1 MKKILACL
9 FSACCLLQA
18 LLELV
23 GLLGLLPPDFLS
35 FESFSVVQALLL
47 LLLSLL
53 LGFFLFWRMEN
64 QKLISC
70 TAFSLGGLRRLIR
83 SGLCHPVDPPTSV
96 GSGDTAVPVKSA
108 VSGSAAGDAT
118 AAAAGEDGKEGELQ
132 KTGDFD
138 FPGETD
144 EVCAAGEGNAVAAS
158 FRLALTSA
166 SLYLFF
172 FALRRGDPF
181 IQLGVFLLSL
191 VLLSLVLLSLS
202 RRVVS
207 SGIPAESGCEHA
219 THEDKEGKNVVRVKD
234 CAGTHPHVKDCGG
247 TRSHVKNDGG
257 TFTKRLTQLEPQ
269 RLFPLGLAL
278 TTAVHFFLLLLLPGG
293 AWRLEPEQVEAWGSF
308 LLVLLPAVLAG
319 GAVFLLA
326 ALNPEFK
333 TLDNSKQTR
342 SPGCLE
348 SGSGSIPD
356 QKSASEQYAVKA
368 ECISERSALRL
379 ALPVFPSRQ
388 NKSRQRF
395 GSWLFAASRVSSYWL
410 LLPLALLHIGVLSR
424 ILVLRVQNFNTPNFD
439 FGLFVQ
445 MFHYMDKTGL
455 PLTTLERNTL
465 LSHFQVHFSPIFY
478 LLLPFYKLWPRPETL
493 QILQILAAASAL
505 IPAFLIVRE
514 LRLPRGWQ
522 TTLCALLLL
531 HPGLSGSSLYDLHE
545 NCFLAPLILW
555 LLWAALRRKWGA
567 FSVFALLLLGVKED
581 AFIYLFSVGLW
592 LLCGGIQGRDVQ
604 VGGVQTVGTQIGGI
618 PGCEVQAVPD
628 PLKAGEAR
636 EKPVNEEVREKR
648 QSIKVSEK
656 KKWQSLSLNSVQ
668 VAGFFSMLAALVY
681 FAVVSAWLSRGSE
694 GVMFYRFENI
704 QALPDWGLLG
714 YVLTAIGLPGWILEQ
729 LFMPDKLLYLLKM
742 LLPFGLLP
750 LFSRRLRD
758 GFLLLPFVVINLLSN
773 WNYQYD
779 LNFQYHYGTTVLL
792 FFVSAVVLR
801 ECQTTRQTDLQAACG
816 GSEAHV
822 VLNQQGERV
831 GMSVGSADLA
841 NIRTSSRP
849 SGESGFPAQG
859 DTTEH
864 VSVCGLT
871 AKGSDLSADSI
882 RAGSRTDAFCCRSG
896 KALVAALLVFALF
909 SASAL
914 TLPEWSWRL
923 RSELAE
929 ASLDQ
934 FSPDVHEALAAIPEN
949 DCVYTSSFFAT
960 ALAARPFIFEVG
972 PGSSYPIDASD
983 PACQPDVIVLDER
996 YPEEIDAMSGQIA
1009 DWEADGFVTSYRKVG
1024 VLRILKK
1031 EKK

>member
-1 MKKILACL
+1 MMFLRLKKILACL

-18 LLELV
+18 LLELA

-35 FESFSVVQALLL
+35 FESFNAAQAMWLLFL
-47 LLLSLL
+47 TLL
-53 LGFFLFWRMEN
+53 LGLLLF
-64 QKLISC
+64 SC
-70 TAFSLGGLRRLIR
+70 LEKKTETVC
-83 SGLCHPVDPPTSV
+83 SGRHS
-96 GSGDTAVPVKSA
+96 
-108 VSGSAAGDAT
+108 
-118 AAAAGEDGKEGELQ
+118 
-132 KTGDFD
+132 
-138 FPGETD
+138 GETD
-144 EVCAAGEGNAVAAS
+144 EACNTGEGNAVAAS

-172 FALRRGDPF
+172 FALRRGDLF

-191 VLLSLVLLSLS
+191 VLLSLS

-207 SGIPAESGCEHA
+207 SDIPAESGCEHA

-257 TFTKRLTQLEPQ
+257 TFTKRLTRLELIQ
-269 RLFPLGLAL
+269 LFPLGLAL
-278 TTAVHFFLLLLLPGG
+278 TTAVHFFLLLLLPDG

-308 LLVLLPAVLAG
+308 LLVLLPALLAG

-326 ALNPEFK
+326 AMNTEFK

-342 SPGCLE
+342 SLGCLE

-379 ALPVFPSRQ
+379 ALPVFPNRQ

-395 GSWLFAASRVSSYWL
+395 GSWLFAASRISSSWL

-445 MFHYMDKTGL
+445 MFYYMDKTGL

-493 QILQILAAASAL
+493 QILQILVAASAL

-522 TTLCALLLL
+522 TSLCALLLL

-592 LLCGGIQGRDVQ
+592 LFCGGIQGRDVQ

-618 PGCEVQAVPD
+618 PGCEVQAVLD
-628 PLKAGEAR
+628 PLKAGEAG
-636 EKPVNEEVREKR
+636 EKPINEEVREKR
-648 QSIKVSEK
+648 QSMKASEK
-656 KKWQSLSLNSVQ
+656 KQWQPLSSNSIQ
-668 VAGFFSMLAALVY
+668 VAGLFSMLAALTF
-681 FAVVSAWLSRGSE
+681 FAAVSAWLSRGGE
-694 GVMFYRFENI
+694 GVMLYRFENI
-704 QALPDWGLLG
+704 QALPNWGLLG
-714 YVLTAIGLPGWILEQ
+714 YVLTAIGLPGRILEQ

-773 WNYQYD
+773 WIYQYD

-792 FFVSAVVLR
+792 FFVSALVLWENLSDCQQVLCARCRKPEARTRAAQGQEAGKTERSGASKETGAGNIVVQPVRLCNLR
-801 ECQTTRQTDLQAACG
+801 ENPTPQRNALRSCG
-816 GSEAHV
+816 CKRSIISRFTKGFDSPV
-822 VLNQQGERV
+822 WV
-831 GMSVGSADLA
+831 GGRANSVHRA
-841 NIRTSSRP
+841 TC
-849 SGESGFPAQG
+849 PALDG
-859 DTTEH
+859 
-864 VSVCGLT
+864 
-871 AKGSDLSADSI
+871 
-882 RAGSRTDAFCCRSG
+882 R
-896 KALVAALLVFALF
+896 LVAALLVFALF

-960 ALAARPFIFEVG
+960 SLAARPNIYEVG

-983 PACQPDVIVLDER
+983 PVCQPDVIVLDER
-996 YPEEIDAMSGQIA
+996 YPEEIDAMAGQIA
-1009 DWEADGFVTSYRKVG
+1009 DWEAEGFVTSYRKVG

-1031 EKK
+1031 GKK

>member
-18 LLELV
+18 LLELA

-35 FESFSVVQALLL
+35 FESLSAAQALWLL
-47 LLLSLL
+47 FLTLL
-53 LGFFLFWRMEN
+53 LGFLLF
-64 QKLISC
+64 SC
-70 TAFSLGGLRRLIR
+70 LEKKTETVC
-83 SGLCHPVDPPTSV
+83 SGRH
-96 GSGDTAVPVKSA
+96 SGETKQEAPA
-108 VSGSAAGDAT
+108 ASAAGAAT
-118 AAAAGEDGKEGELQ
+118 AAAAGEDFKQGELQ
-132 KTGDFD
+132 KTGAFD
-138 FPGETD
+138 FPGET
-144 EVCAAGEGNAVAAS
+144 GEACDTGKGNAVAAS
-158 FRLALTSA
+158 FRLALNSA

-191 VLLSLVLLSLS
+191 VLFSLS
-202 RRVVS
+202 RHAVS
-207 SGIPAESGCEHA
+207 SAIPVEPGSKHA
-219 THEDKEGKNVVRVKD
+219 NHEDKEGKD
-234 CAGTHPHVKDCGG
+234 EAHVKDCGE
-247 TRSHVKNDGG
+247 TQVYVKVI
-257 TFTKRLTQLEPQ
+257 TEIFLKWLSRLEPQ
-269 RLFPLGLAL
+269 RIFPLGLAL
-278 TTAVHFFLLLLLPGG
+278 TTAVHFFLLLLLPDG
-293 AWRLEPEQVEAWGSF
+293 AWRLEPEQVEVWGSF
-308 LLVLLPAVLAG
+308 LLVLLPALLAG

-348 SGSGSIPD
+348 SCSGSIPD

-388 NKSRQRF
+388 NISRQRF
-395 GSWLFAASRVSSYWL
+395 GSWLFAASRISSSWL

-493 QILQILAAASAL
+493 QILQILVAASAL

-522 TTLCALLLL
+522 TALCALLLL

-592 LLCGGIQGRDVQ
+592 LLCGGIQG
-604 VGGVQTVGTQIGGI
+604 
-618 PGCEVQAVPD
+618 CEVQAVLD
-628 PLKAGEAR
+628 PLKAGEAG
-636 EKPVNEEVREKR
+636 EKPMNEEVREKR
-648 QSIKVSEK
+648 QSMKVSEK

-681 FAVVSAWLSRGSE
+681 FAAVSAWLSRGGE
-694 GVMFYRFENI
+694 GVMLYRFENI

-714 YVLTAIGLPGWILEQ
+714 YALTAFSLPGRILEQ

-750 LFSRRLRD
+750 LFSRRLRH
-758 GFLLLPFVVINLLSN
+758 GFLLLPFVLINLLSN
-773 WNYQYD
+773 WSYQYN

-792 FFVSAVVLR
+792 FFVSAVVLW
-801 ECQTTRQTDLQAACG
+801 ESQTTWQPDVLAAC
-816 GSEAHV
+816 
-822 VLNQQGERV
+822 L
-831 GMSVGSADLA
+831 D
-841 NIRTSSRP
+841 
-849 SGESGFPAQG
+849 PARR
-859 DTTEH
+859 
-864 VSVCGLT
+864 L
-871 AKGSDLSADSI
+871 I
-882 RAGSRTDAFCCRSG
+882 
-896 KALVAALLVFALF
+896 AALLAFALF

-934 FSPDVHEALAAIPEN
+934 FSPDVHEALAAIPKS
-949 DCVYTSSFFAT
+949 DCVYTTGFFAA
-960 ALAARPFIFEVG
+960 ALAARPHIFEVG
-972 PGSSYPIDASD
+972 PYASYPIDASD
-983 PACQPDVIVLDER
+983 PICQPDVIVLDER
-996 YPEEIDAMSGQIA
+996 YPEEIDAMAGQIA
-1009 DWEADGFVTSYRKVG
+1009 DWEAEGFVTSYRKVG

-1031 EKK
+1031 VQTGSKSGAK

>member
-18 LLELV
+18 LLELA

-35 FESFSVVQALLL
+35 FESLSAAQALWLL
-47 LLLSLL
+47 FLTLL
-53 LGFFLFWRMEN
+53 LGFLLF
-64 QKLISC
+64 SC
-70 TAFSLGGLRRLIR
+70 LEKKTETVC
-83 SGLCHPVDPPTSV
+83 SGRH
-96 GSGDTAVPVKSA
+96 SGETKQEAPA
-108 VSGSAAGDAT
+108 ASAAGAAT
-118 AAAAGEDGKEGELQ
+118 AAAAGEDFKQGELQ
-132 KTGDFD
+132 KTGAFD
-138 FPGETD
+138 FPGET
-144 EVCAAGEGNAVAAS
+144 GEACDTGKGNAVAAS
-158 FRLALTSA
+158 FRLALNSA

-191 VLLSLVLLSLS
+191 VLFSLS
-202 RRVVS
+202 RHAVS
-207 SGIPAESGCEHA
+207 SAIPVEPGSKHA
-219 THEDKEGKNVVRVKD
+219 NHEDKEGKD
-234 CAGTHPHVKDCGG
+234 EAHVKDCGE
-247 TRSHVKNDGG
+247 TQVYVKVI
-257 TFTKRLTQLEPQ
+257 TEIFLKWLSRLEPQ
-269 RLFPLGLAL
+269 RIFPLGLAL
-278 TTAVHFFLLLLLPGG
+278 TTAVHFFLLLLLPDG
-293 AWRLEPEQVEAWGSF
+293 AWRLEPEQVEAWSG
-308 LLVLLPAVLAG
+308 LLPALLPALLAG

-326 ALNPEFK
+326 ALKPEFK
-333 TLDNSKQTR
+333 TLDSSKQTR

-356 QKSASEQYAVKA
+356 QKSASEQYAGQKA

-388 NKSRQRF
+388 DKSRQRF
-395 GSWLFAASRVSSYWL
+395 GSWLFAASRVSSSWL
-410 LLPLALLHIGVLSR
+410 LLPLALLHIGVLSS

-493 QILQILAAASAL
+493 QILQILVAASAL

-522 TTLCALLLL
+522 TALCALLLL

-618 PGCEVQAVPD
+618 PGCEVQAVLD
-628 PLKAGEAR
+628 PLKAGETG
-636 EKPVNEEVREKR
+636 EKPINEEVREKR
-648 QSIKVSEK
+648 QSMKVSEK

-681 FAVVSAWLSRGSE
+681 FAVVSAWLSRGGE

-714 YVLTAIGLPGWILEQ
+714 YVLAAIGLPGRILEQ

-750 LFSRRLRD
+750 LFSRRLRH
-758 GFLLLPFVVINLLSN
+758 GFLLLPFVLINLLSN
-773 WNYQYD
+773 WSYQYN

-792 FFVSAVVLR
+792 FFVSAVVLW
-801 ECQTTRQTDLQAACG
+801 ECQTTRQPDVLAAC
-816 GSEAHV
+816 
-822 VLNQQGERV
+822 L
-831 GMSVGSADLA
+831 D
-841 NIRTSSRP
+841 
-849 SGESGFPAQG
+849 PARR
-859 DTTEH
+859 
-864 VSVCGLT
+864 L
-871 AKGSDLSADSI
+871 I
-882 RAGSRTDAFCCRSG
+882 
-896 KALVAALLVFALF
+896 AALLAFSLL

-934 FSPDVHEALAAIPEN
+934 FSPDVHEALAAIPES
-949 DCVYTSSFFAT
+949 DCVYTTGFFAA
-960 ALAARPFIFEVG
+960 ALAARPHIFEVG
-972 PGSSYPIDASD
+972 PYASYPIDPTV
-983 PACQPDVIVLDER
+983 PAYQPDFIVLDER
-996 YPEEIDAMSGQIA
+996 YPEEIDAMAEQIA
-1009 DWEADGFVTSYRKVG
+1009 DWEKEGFLTSYRKVG

-1031 EKK
+1031 VQTGSKSGAK

>member
-1 MKKILACL
+1 MILGLKKILACL

-18 LLELV
+18 LLELA

-35 FESFSVVQALLL
+35 FESFSAAQAMWLLFL
-47 LLLSLL
+47 TLL
-53 LGFFLFWRMEN
+53 LGFFLFWRMGN

-70 TAFSLGGLRRLIR
+70 TAFSFGGLCRLIR
-83 SGLCHPVDPPTSV
+83 SGLCHPADPATSV
-96 GSGDTAVPVKSA
+96 GSGDSAVPVKFA
-108 VSGSAAGDAT
+108 VGGSAAGDAT
-118 AAAAGEDGKEGELQ
+118 ATAVGGDVRQGELQ
-132 KTGDFD
+132 KTGAFD
-138 FPGETD
+138 FPGDT
-144 EVCAAGEGNAVAAS
+144 GEGNAVAAS

-181 IQLGVFLLSL
+181 IQLGVFLLAL
-191 VLLSLVLLSLS
+191 YIFSLS

-207 SGIPAESGCEHA
+207 SDIPAEQGCEHA
-219 THEDKEGKNVVRVKD
+219 NHEDKEGKD
-234 CAGTHPHVKDCGG
+234 EAHVKDCGE
-247 TRSHVKNDGG
+247 TQVDVKAIAGM
-257 TFTKRLTQLEPQ
+257 FPKWLSRLELIQ
-269 RLFPLGLAL
+269 LFPLGLAL

-319 GAVFLLA
+319 GAVFLFVRLKRDYSLLGHSEMEA
-326 ALNPEFK
+326 
-333 TLDNSKQTR
+333 
-342 SPGCLE
+342 SPM
-348 SGSGSIPD
+348 
-356 QKSASEQYAVKA
+356 
-368 ECISERSALRL
+368 
-379 ALPVFPSRQ
+379 
-388 NKSRQRF
+388 
-395 GSWLFAASRVSSYWL
+395 AASRISSRWL

-439 FGLFVQ
+439 FGLFAQ
-445 MFHYMDKTGL
+445 MFYYMDKTGL

-493 QILQILAAASAL
+493 QILQILVAVSAL

-522 TTLCALLLL
+522 TALCALLLL

-555 LLWAALRRKWGA
+555 LLWVALRRKWGA

-592 LLCGGIQGRDVQ
+592 LFCGGI
-604 VGGVQTVGTQIGGI
+604 
-618 PGCEVQAVPD
+618 PSCEGQAVLD
-628 PLKAGEAR
+628 PLKAGEAG
-636 EKPVNEEVREKR
+636 EKPINEEVREKR
-648 QSIKVSEK
+648 QSMKASEK
-656 KKWQSLSLNSVQ
+656 KQWQPLSSNSIQ
-668 VAGFFSMLAALVY
+668 VAGLFSMLAALVY
-681 FAVVSAWLSRGSE
+681 FAAVSAWLSRGGE
-694 GVMFYRFENI
+694 GVMLYRFENI

-714 YVLTAIGLPGWILEQ
+714 YVLTAIGLPGRILEQ

-750 LFSRRLRD
+750 LFSRRLRH
-758 GFLLLPFVVINLLSN
+758 GFLLLPFVLINLLSN
-773 WNYQYD
+773 WSYQYD

-792 FFVSAVVLR
+792 FFVSAVVLW
-801 ECQTTRQTDLQAACG
+801 ESQTTRQQGLRAACG
-816 GSEAHV
+816 DSEAPV
-822 VLNQQGERV
+822 VFNQQGERV
-831 GMSVGSADLA
+831 GMSAGSADLG
-841 NIRTSSRP
+841 NIRNSSRP
-849 SGESGFPAQG
+849 SGESGLPAQG

-864 VSVCGLT
+864 ESVCSCSTLDCVSPACAG
-871 AKGSDLSADSI
+871 GGADTVY
-882 RAGSRTDAFCCRSG
+882 RTSCPDPLRR
-896 KALVAALLVFALF
+896 LIAALLAFALL

-934 FSPDVHEALAAIPEN
+934 FSPDVHEALAAIPES
-949 DCVYTSSFFAT
+949 DCVYTTGFFAA
-960 ALAARPFIFEVG
+960 ALAARPHIFEVG
-972 PGSSYPIDASD
+972 PYASYPID
-983 PACQPDVIVLDER
+983 PTVPTYQPDFIVLDER
-996 YPEEIDAMSGQIA
+996 YPEEIDAMAEQIA
-1009 DWEADGFVTSYRKVG
+1009 DWEKEGFVTSYRKVG

>member
-1 MKKILACL
+1 MFLRLKKILACL

-18 LLELV
+18 LIELV

-35 FESFSVVQALLL
+35 FESFCAAQALWLL
-47 LLLSLL
+47 FLTLL

-70 TAFSLGGLRRLIR
+70 TAFSFDGLCRLIR
-83 SGLCHPVDPPTSV
+83 SGLCHPADPATSV
-96 GSGDTAVPVKSA
+96 GSGDSAVPVKSA
-108 VSGSAAGDAT
+108 VGGSAAGDAT
-118 AAAAGEDGKEGELQ
+118 AVAAGGDVRQGELQ
-132 KTGDFD
+132 KTGAFN
-138 FPGETD
+138 FPGET
-144 EVCAAGEGNAVAAS
+144 GEGDAVAAS

-181 IQLGVFLLSL
+181 IQLGVFLLAL
-191 VLLSLVLLSLS
+191 VLFSLG
-202 RRVVS
+202 RRDVS

-234 CAGTHPHVKDCGG
+234 CAETQVYVKVI
-247 TRSHVKNDGG
+247 TEIFLKWLSR
-257 TFTKRLTQLEPQ
+257 LEPQ
-269 RLFPLGLAL
+269 RIFPLGLAL
-278 TTAVHFFLLLLLPGG
+278 TTAVHFFLLLLLPDG
-293 AWRLEPEQVEAWGSF
+293 AWRLEPEQVEVWGSF
-308 LLVLLPAVLAG
+308 LLVLLPALLAG

-348 SGSGSIPD
+348 SCSGSIPD

-388 NKSRQRF
+388 NISRQRF
-395 GSWLFAASRVSSYWL
+395 GSWLFAASRISSSWL
-410 LLPLALLHIGVLSR
+410 LLPLALLHIGVLSS

-493 QILQILAAASAL
+493 QILQILVAASAL

-522 TTLCALLLL
+522 TALCALLLL
-531 HPGLSGSSLYDLHE
+531 HPGLSGSSMYDLHE

-618 PGCEVQAVPD
+618 PGCEVQAVLD
-628 PLKAGEAR
+628 PLKAGETG
-636 EKPVNEEVREKR
+636 EKPINEEVREKR
-648 QSIKVSEK
+648 QSMKVSEK

-681 FAVVSAWLSRGSE
+681 FAVVSAWLSRGGE

-704 QALPDWGLLG
+704 QALPDWGLRG
-714 YVLTAIGLPGWILEQ
+714 YALTAFSLPGWILEQ

-801 ECQTTRQTDLQAACG
+801 ECQTTRRSDLQAACG
-816 GSEAHV
+816 SEHKFLKNIVRPAKDFGSPARSKVSEH
-822 VLNQQGERV
+822 E
-831 GMSVGSADLA
+831 SVCSCSTLDCVSLACAGGGADTVY
-841 NIRTSSRP
+841 RTSCPDPVR
-849 SGESGFPAQG
+849 
-859 DTTEH
+859 
-864 VSVCGLT
+864 
-871 AKGSDLSADSI
+871 
-882 RAGSRTDAFCCRSG
+882 R
-896 KALVAALLVFALF
+896 LVAALLAFALF

-934 FSPDVHEALAAIPEN
+934 FSPDVHEALAAIPES
-949 DCVYTSSFFAT
+949 DCVYTTGFFAA
-960 ALAARPFIFEVG
+960 ALAARPHIFEVG
-972 PGSSYPIDASD
+972 PYASYPIDPTV
-983 PACQPDVIVLDER
+983 PACQPDFIVLDER
-996 YPEEIDAMSGQIA
+996 YPEEIDAMAGQIA
-1009 DWEADGFVTSYRKVG
+1009 DWEAEGFVTSYRKVG

-1031 EKK
+1031 VQTGSKSGAK

>member
-1 MKKILACL
+1 MMFLRLKKILACL

-35 FESFSVVQALLL
+35 FESFNAAQAMWLLFL
-47 LLLSLL
+47 TLL
-53 LGFFLFWRMEN
+53 LGLLLF
-64 QKLISC
+64 SC
-70 TAFSLGGLRRLIR
+70 LEKKTETVC
-83 SGLCHPVDPPTSV
+83 SGRHS
-96 GSGDTAVPVKSA
+96 
-108 VSGSAAGDAT
+108 
-118 AAAAGEDGKEGELQ
+118 
-132 KTGDFD
+132 
-138 FPGETD
+138 GETD
-144 EVCAAGEGNAVAAS
+144 EACNTGEGNAVAAS

-191 VLLSLVLLSLS
+191 VLLSLS

-207 SGIPAESGCEHA
+207 SDIPAESGCEHA

-257 TFTKRLTQLEPQ
+257 TFTKRLTRLELIQ
-269 RLFPLGLAL
+269 LFPLGLAL
-278 TTAVHFFLLLLLPGG
+278 TTAVHFFLLLLLPDG

-308 LLVLLPAVLAG
+308 LLVLLPALLAG

-342 SPGCLE
+342 SLGCLE

-379 ALPVFPSRQ
+379 ALPVFPNRQ

-395 GSWLFAASRVSSYWL
+395 GSWLIAASRISSSWL

-478 LLLPFYKLWPRPETL
+478 LLLPFYKLWPQPETL
-493 QILQILAAASAL
+493 QILQILVAASAL
-505 IPAFLIVRE
+505 IPAFLIVRQ

-522 TTLCALLLL
+522 TALCALLLL
-531 HPGLSGSSLYDLHE
+531 HPGLSGSSMYDLHE

-555 LLWAALRRKWGA
+555 LLWAALRGKWGA

-592 LLCGGIQGRDVQ
+592 LFCGGIQGRDVQ

-618 PGCEVQAVPD
+618 PGYEVQAVLD
-628 PLKAGEAR
+628 PLKAGEAG
-636 EKPVNEEVREKR
+636 EKPINEEVREKR
-648 QSIKVSEK
+648 QSMKASEK
-656 KKWQSLSLNSVQ
+656 KQWQPLSSNSIQ
-668 VAGFFSMLAALVY
+668 VAGLFSMLATLVY
-681 FAVVSAWLSRGSE
+681 FAAVSAWLSRGGE
-694 GVMFYRFENI
+694 GVMLYRFENI

-792 FFVSAVVLR
+792 FFVSALVLW
-801 ECQTTRQTDLQAACG
+801 ESQTIRRPGFGTACNCEYVF
-816 GSEAHV
+816 SKSIA
-822 VLNQQGERV
+822 Q
-831 GMSVGSADLA
+831 
-841 NIRTSSRP
+841 P
-849 SGESGFPAQG
+849 SKESGSPSRGEAN
-859 DTTEH
+859 ENE
-864 VSVCGLT
+864 SVCSCPT
-871 AKGSDLSADSI
+871 INCGSPACAEGGADTVY
-882 RAGSRTDAFCCRSG
+882 RTNCPDPTRR
-896 KALVAALLVFALF
+896 LVAALLAFALF

-934 FSPDVHEALAAIPEN
+934 FSPDVHEALAAIPES
-949 DCVYTSSFFAT
+949 DCVYTTGFFAA
-960 ALAARPFIFEVG
+960 ALAARPHIFEVG
-972 PGSSYPIDASD
+972 PYASYPID
-983 PACQPDVIVLDER
+983 PTVPTYQPDFIVLDER
-996 YPEEIDAMSGQIA
+996 YPEEIDAMAEQIA
-1009 DWEADGFVTSYRKVG
+1009 DWEAEGFVTSYRKVG

>member
-1 MKKILACL
+1 MMFLRLKKILACL

-35 FESFSVVQALLL
+35 FESFNAAQAMWLLFL
-47 LLLSLL
+47 TLL
-53 LGFFLFWRMEN
+53 LGLLLF
-64 QKLISC
+64 SC
-70 TAFSLGGLRRLIR
+70 LEKKTETVC
-83 SGLCHPVDPPTSV
+83 SGRHS
-96 GSGDTAVPVKSA
+96 
-108 VSGSAAGDAT
+108 
-118 AAAAGEDGKEGELQ
+118 
-132 KTGDFD
+132 
-138 FPGETD
+138 GETD
-144 EVCAAGEGNAVAAS
+144 EACNTGEGNAVAAS

-191 VLLSLVLLSLS
+191 VLLSLS

-207 SGIPAESGCEHA
+207 SDIPAESGCEHA

-257 TFTKRLTQLEPQ
+257 TFTKRLTRLELIQ
-269 RLFPLGLAL
+269 LFPLGLAL

-308 LLVLLPAVLAG
+308 LLVLLPALLAG

-342 SPGCLE
+342 SLGCLE

-379 ALPVFPSRQ
+379 DLPVFPNRQ

-395 GSWLFAASRVSSYWL
+395 GSWLFAASRISSSWL

-478 LLLPFYKLWPRPETL
+478 LLLPSYKLWPQPETL
-493 QILQILAAASAL
+493 QILQILVAASAL
-505 IPAFLIVRE
+505 IPAFLIVRQ

-522 TTLCALLLL
+522 TALCALLLL

-592 LLCGGIQGRDVQ
+592 LFCGGIQGRDVQ

-618 PGCEVQAVPD
+618 PGCEVQAVLD
-628 PLKAGEAR
+628 PLKAGEAG
-636 EKPVNEEVREKR
+636 EKPINEEVREKR
-648 QSIKVSEK
+648 QSMKASEK
-656 KKWQSLSLNSVQ
+656 KQWRPLSANSIQ
-668 VAGFFSMLAALVY
+668 VAGLFSMLAALTF
-681 FAVVSAWLSRGSE
+681 FAAVSAWLSRGGE
-694 GVMFYRFENI
+694 GVMLYRFENI

-714 YVLTAIGLPGWILEQ
+714 YVLTEIGLPGWILEQ

-750 LFSRRLRD
+750 LFFRRLRH

-792 FFVSAVVLR
+792 FFVSALVLW
-801 ECQTTRQTDLQAACG
+801 ESQTTWQPGFGTACNCEYVF
-816 GSEAHV
+816 SKSIA
-822 VLNQQGERV
+822 Q
-831 GMSVGSADLA
+831 
-841 NIRTSSRP
+841 P
-849 SGESGFPAQG
+849 SKESGSPSRGKAN
-859 DTTEH
+859 ENE
-864 VSVCGLT
+864 SVCSCPT
-871 AKGSDLSADSI
+871 INCGSPACAEGGADTVY
-882 RAGSRTDAFCCRSG
+882 RTNCPDPTRR
-896 KALVAALLVFALF
+896 LVAALLAFALF

-934 FSPDVHEALAAIPEN
+934 FSPDVHEALAAIPES
-949 DCVYTSSFFAT
+949 DCVYTTGFFAA
-960 ALAARPFIFEVG
+960 ALAARPHIFEVG
-972 PGSSYPIDASD
+972 PYASYPID
-983 PACQPDVIVLDER
+983 PTVPTYQPDFIVLDER
-996 YPEEIDAMSGQIA
+996 YPEEIDAMAEQIA
-1009 DWEADGFVTSYRKVG
+1009 DWEAEGFVTSYRKVG

>member
-1 MKKILACL
+1 MK
-9 FSACCLLQA
+9 
-18 LLELV
+18 
-23 GLLGLLPPDFLS
+23 
-35 FESFSVVQALLL
+35 
-47 LLLSLL
+47 
-53 LGFFLFWRMEN
+53 
-64 QKLISC
+64 
-70 TAFSLGGLRRLIR
+70 
-83 SGLCHPVDPPTSV
+83 
-96 GSGDTAVPVKSA
+96 
-108 VSGSAAGDAT
+108 
-118 AAAAGEDGKEGELQ
+118 
-132 KTGDFD
+132 
-138 FPGETD
+138 D
-144 EVCAAGEGNAVAAS
+144 EA
-158 FRLALTSA
+158 
-166 SLYLFF
+166 
-172 FALRRGDPF
+172 
-181 IQLGVFLLSL
+181 
-191 VLLSLVLLSLS
+191 
-202 RRVVS
+202 
-207 SGIPAESGCEHA
+207 
-219 THEDKEGKNVVRVKD
+219 
-234 CAGTHPHVKDCGG
+234 HVKDCGE
-247 TRSHVKNDGG
+247 TQVYVKVI
-257 TFTKRLTQLEPQ
+257 TEIFLKWLSRLEPQ
-269 RLFPLGLAL
+269 RIFPLGLAL
-278 TTAVHFFLLLLLPGG
+278 TTAVHFFLLLLLPDG
-293 AWRLEPEQVEAWGSF
+293 AWRLEPEQVEAWSG
-308 LLVLLPAVLAG
+308 LLPALLPALLAG

-326 ALNPEFK
+326 ALKPEFK
-333 TLDNSKQTR
+333 TLDSSKQTR

-356 QKSASEQYAVKA
+356 QKSASEQYAGQKA

-388 NKSRQRF
+388 DKSRQRF
-395 GSWLFAASRVSSYWL
+395 GSWLFAASRVSSSWL
-410 LLPLALLHIGVLSR
+410 LLPLALLHIGVLSS

-493 QILQILAAASAL
+493 QILQILVAASAL

-522 TTLCALLLL
+522 TALCALLLL

-618 PGCEVQAVPD
+618 PGCEVQAVLD
-628 PLKAGEAR
+628 PLKAGETG
-636 EKPVNEEVREKR
+636 EKPINEEVREKR
-648 QSIKVSEK
+648 QSMKVSEK

-681 FAVVSAWLSRGSE
+681 FAVVSAWLSRGGE

-714 YVLTAIGLPGWILEQ
+714 YVLAAIGLPGRILEQ

-750 LFSRRLRD
+750 LFSRRLRH
-758 GFLLLPFVVINLLSN
+758 GFLLLPFVLINLLSN
-773 WNYQYD
+773 WSYQYN

-792 FFVSAVVLR
+792 FFVSAVVLW
-801 ECQTTRQTDLQAACG
+801 ECQTTRQPDVLAAC
-816 GSEAHV
+816 
-822 VLNQQGERV
+822 L
-831 GMSVGSADLA
+831 D
-841 NIRTSSRP
+841 
-849 SGESGFPAQG
+849 PARR
-859 DTTEH
+859 
-864 VSVCGLT
+864 L
-871 AKGSDLSADSI
+871 I
-882 RAGSRTDAFCCRSG
+882 
-896 KALVAALLVFALF
+896 AALLAFSLL

-934 FSPDVHEALAAIPEN
+934 FSPDVHEALAAIPES
-949 DCVYTSSFFAT
+949 DCVYTTGFFAA
-960 ALAARPFIFEVG
+960 ALAARPHIFEVG
-972 PGSSYPIDASD
+972 PYASYPIDPTV
-983 PACQPDVIVLDER
+983 PAYQPDFIVLDER
-996 YPEEIDAMSGQIA
+996 YPEEIDAMAEQIA
-1009 DWEADGFVTSYRKVG
+1009 DWEKEGFLTSYRKVG

-1031 EKK
+1031 VQTGSKSGAK

>member
-1 MKKILACL
+1 MILGLKKILACL
-9 FSACCLLQA
+9 FSACCLLQV
-18 LLELV
+18 LLELA
-23 GLLGLLPPDFLS
+23 GLLGLLPPDYLI
-35 FESFSVVQALLL
+35 FESFNAAQAMWLIFLT
-47 LLLSLL
+47 LL
-53 LGFFLFWRMEN
+53 LGFILFWRMEN

-70 TAFSLGGLRRLIR
+70 TAFSFGGLCRLMR
-83 SGLCHPVDPPTSV
+83 SGLCHPADPATSV
-96 GSGDTAVPVKSA
+96 GSGDSAVPVKSA
-108 VSGSAAGDAT
+108 VGGSAAGDAT
-118 AAAAGEDGKEGELQ
+118 AVAASEDVRQGELQ
-132 KTGDFD
+132 KTGAFD

-191 VLLSLVLLSLS
+191 VLLSLG
-202 RRVVS
+202 RRDVS
-207 SGIPAESGCEHA
+207 SGIPAKQGCEHA
-219 THEDKEGKNVVRVKD
+219 NHADNERKTGACVKD
-234 CAGTHPHVKDCGG
+234 CDGSNAHVIDCGRTHLHVKACPGLF
-247 TRSHVKNDGG
+247 SV
-257 TFTKRLTQLEPQ
+257 RLSRLELQ

-278 TTAVHFFLLLLLPGG
+278 TTAIHFILLLLVPGG

-308 LLVLLPAVLAG
+308 LLVLLPALLAG
-319 GAVFLLA
+319 GVVFLFVRLKPDTSLLGHSEMEA
-326 ALNPEFK
+326 
-333 TLDNSKQTR
+333 
-342 SPGCLE
+342 SPM
-348 SGSGSIPD
+348 
-356 QKSASEQYAVKA
+356 
-368 ECISERSALRL
+368 
-379 ALPVFPSRQ
+379 
-388 NKSRQRF
+388 
-395 GSWLFAASRVSSYWL
+395 AASRISSRWL

-493 QILQILAAASAL
+493 QILQILVAASAL

-522 TTLCALLLL
+522 TALCALLLL
-531 HPGLSGSSLYDLHE
+531 HPGLSGSSMYDLHE

-618 PGCEVQAVPD
+618 PGCEVQAVLD
-628 PLKAGEAR
+628 PLKTGEAGE
-636 EKPVNEEVREKR
+636 KPMNEEVREKR
-648 QSIKVSEK
+648 QSMKVSEK

-681 FAVVSAWLSRGSE
+681 FAAVSAWLSRGGE
-694 GVMFYRFENI
+694 GVMLYRFENI

-714 YVLTAIGLPGWILEQ
+714 YALTAFSLPGWILEQ

-750 LFSRRLRD
+750 LFSRRLRH
-758 GFLLLPFVVINLLSN
+758 GFLLLPFVLINLLSN
-773 WNYQYD
+773 WSYQYN

-792 FFVSAVVLR
+792 FFVSAVVLW
-801 ECQTTRQTDLQAACG
+801 ESQTTWQPDVLAA
-816 GSEAHV
+816 
-822 VLNQQGERV
+822 
-831 GMSVGSADLA
+831 
-841 NIRTSSRP
+841 RP
-849 SGESGFPAQG
+849 DPA
-859 DTTEH
+859 
-864 VSVCGLT
+864 
-871 AKGSDLSADSI
+871 
-882 RAGSRTDAFCCRSG
+882 RR
-896 KALVAALLVFALF
+896 LVAALLAFALF

-934 FSPDVHEALAAIPEN
+934 FSPDVHEALAAIPES
-949 DCVYTSSFFAT
+949 DCVYTTGFFAA
-960 ALAARPFIFEVG
+960 ALAARPHIFEVG
-972 PGSSYPIDASD
+972 PYASYPIDPTV
-983 PACQPDVIVLDER
+983 PAYQPDFIVLDER
-996 YPEEIDAMSGQIA
+996 YPEEIDAMAEQIA
-1009 DWEADGFVTSYRKVG
+1009 DWEAEGFVTSYRKVG
-1024 VLRILKK
+1024 VLKILKK
-1031 EKK
+1031 VQTGSKSGAK

>member
-1 MKKILACL
+1 MMFLRLKKILACL

-35 FESFSVVQALLL
+35 FESFNAAQAMWLLFL
-47 LLLSLL
+47 TLL
-53 LGFFLFWRMEN
+53 LGLILF
-64 QKLISC
+64 SC
-70 TAFSLGGLRRLIR
+70 LEKKTETVC
-83 SGLCHPVDPPTSV
+83 SGRHS
-96 GSGDTAVPVKSA
+96 
-108 VSGSAAGDAT
+108 
-118 AAAAGEDGKEGELQ
+118 
-132 KTGDFD
+132 
-138 FPGETD
+138 GET
-144 EVCAAGEGNAVAAS
+144 GEACDTGKGDAVAAS

-191 VLLSLVLLSLS
+191 VLFSLS
-202 RRVVS
+202 RRDVS

-257 TFTKRLTQLEPQ
+257 TFTKRLTRLELIQ
-269 RLFPLGLAL
+269 LFPLGLAL
-278 TTAVHFFLLLLLPGG
+278 TTAVHFFLLLLLPDG

-308 LLVLLPAVLAG
+308 LLVLLPALLAG

-342 SPGCLE
+342 SLGCLE

-379 ALPVFPSRQ
+379 ALPVFPNRQ

-395 GSWLFAASRVSSYWL
+395 GSWLFAASRISSSWL

-478 LLLPFYKLWPRPETL
+478 LLLPFYKLWPQPETL
-493 QILQILAAASAL
+493 QILQILVAASAL
-505 IPAFLIVRE
+505 IPAFLIVRQ

-522 TTLCALLLL
+522 TALCALLLL

-592 LLCGGIQGRDVQ
+592 LFCGGIQGRDVQ

-618 PGCEVQAVPD
+618 PSCEVQAVLD
-628 PLKAGEAR
+628 PLKAGEAG
-636 EKPVNEEVREKR
+636 EKPINEEVRENR
-648 QSIKVSEK
+648 QSMKASEK
-656 KKWQSLSLNSVQ
+656 KQWQPLSSNSIQ
-668 VAGFFSMLAALVY
+668 VAGLFSMLAALVY
-681 FAVVSAWLSRGSE
+681 FAAVSAWLSRGGE
-694 GVMFYRFENI
+694 GVMLYRFENI

-758 GFLLLPFVVINLLSN
+758 GFLLLPFVLINLLSN
-773 WNYQYD
+773 WIYQYD

-792 FFVSAVVLR
+792 FFVSALVLW
-801 ECQTTRQTDLQAACG
+801 ESQTIRRPGFGTACNCEYVF
-816 GSEAHV
+816 SKSIA
-822 VLNQQGERV
+822 Q
-831 GMSVGSADLA
+831 
-841 NIRTSSRP
+841 P
-849 SGESGFPAQG
+849 SKESGSPSRGKAN
-859 DTTEH
+859 ENE
-864 VSVCGLT
+864 SVCSCPT
-871 AKGSDLSADSI
+871 INCGSPACAEGGADTVY
-882 RAGSRTDAFCCRSG
+882 RTNCPDPTRR
-896 KALVAALLVFALF
+896 LVAALLAFALF

-934 FSPDVHEALAAIPEN
+934 FSPDVHEALAAIPES
-949 DCVYTSSFFAT
+949 DCVYTTGFFAA
-960 ALAARPFIFEVG
+960 ALAARPHIFEVG
-972 PGSSYPIDASD
+972 PYASYPID
-983 PACQPDVIVLDER
+983 PTVPTYQPDFIVLDER
-996 YPEEIDAMSGQIA
+996 YPEEIDAMAEQIA
-1009 DWEADGFVTSYRKVG
+1009 DWEAEGFVTSYRKVG

>member
-1 MKKILACL
+1 MILGLKKILACL

-18 LLELV
+18 LLELA
-23 GLLGLLPPDFLS
+23 GLLGLLPPDYLI
-35 FESFSVVQALLL
+35 FESFNAAQAMWLIFLT
-47 LLLSLL
+47 LL
-53 LGFFLFWRMEN
+53 LGFILFWRMEN

-70 TAFSLGGLRRLIR
+70 TAFSFGSLCRLMR
-83 SGLCHPVDPPTSV
+83 SGLCHPADPATSV
-96 GSGDTAVPVKSA
+96 GSGDSAVPVKSA
-108 VSGSAAGDAT
+108 VGGSAAGDAT
-118 AAAAGEDGKEGELQ
+118 AVAASEDVRQGELQ
-132 KTGDFD
+132 KTGAFD

-191 VLLSLVLLSLS
+191 VLLSLG
-202 RRVVS
+202 RRDVS
-207 SGIPAESGCEHA
+207 SGIPAKQGCEHA
-219 THEDKEGKNVVRVKD
+219 NHADNERKTGACVKD
-234 CAGTHPHVKDCGG
+234 CDGSNAHVIDCGRTHLHVKACPGLF
-247 TRSHVKNDGG
+247 SV
-257 TFTKRLTQLEPQ
+257 RLSRLELQ

-278 TTAVHFFLLLLLPGG
+278 TTAIHFILLLLVPGG

-308 LLVLLPAVLAG
+308 LLVLLPALLAG
-319 GAVFLLA
+319 GVVFLFVRLKPDTSLLGHSEMEA
-326 ALNPEFK
+326 
-333 TLDNSKQTR
+333 
-342 SPGCLE
+342 SPM
-348 SGSGSIPD
+348 
-356 QKSASEQYAVKA
+356 
-368 ECISERSALRL
+368 
-379 ALPVFPSRQ
+379 
-388 NKSRQRF
+388 
-395 GSWLFAASRVSSYWL
+395 AASRISSRWL

-493 QILQILAAASAL
+493 QILQILVAASAL

-522 TTLCALLLL
+522 TALCALLLL
-531 HPGLSGSSLYDLHE
+531 HPGLSGSSMYDLHE

-618 PGCEVQAVPD
+618 PGCEVQAVLD
-628 PLKAGEAR
+628 PLKTGEAGE
-636 EKPVNEEVREKR
+636 KPMNEEVREKR
-648 QSIKVSEK
+648 QSMKVSEK

-681 FAVVSAWLSRGSE
+681 FAAVSAWLSRGGE
-694 GVMFYRFENI
+694 GVMLYRFENI

-714 YVLTAIGLPGWILEQ
+714 YALTAFSLPGWILEQ

-750 LFSRRLRD
+750 LFSRRLRH
-758 GFLLLPFVVINLLSN
+758 GFLLLPFVLINLLSN
-773 WNYQYD
+773 WSYQYN

-792 FFVSAVVLR
+792 FFVSAVVLW
-801 ECQTTRQTDLQAACG
+801 ESQTTWQPDVLAA
-816 GSEAHV
+816 
-822 VLNQQGERV
+822 
-831 GMSVGSADLA
+831 
-841 NIRTSSRP
+841 RP
-849 SGESGFPAQG
+849 DPA
-859 DTTEH
+859 
-864 VSVCGLT
+864 
-871 AKGSDLSADSI
+871 
-882 RAGSRTDAFCCRSG
+882 RR
-896 KALVAALLVFALF
+896 LVAALLAFALF

-934 FSPDVHEALAAIPEN
+934 FSPDVHEALAAIPES
-949 DCVYTSSFFAT
+949 DCVYTTGFFAA
-960 ALAARPFIFEVG
+960 ALAARPHIFEVG
-972 PGSSYPIDASD
+972 PYASYPIDPTV
-983 PACQPDVIVLDER
+983 PAYQPDFIVLDER
-996 YPEEIDAMSGQIA
+996 YPEEIDAMAEQIA
-1009 DWEADGFVTSYRKVG
+1009 DWEAEGFVTSYRKVG
-1024 VLRILKK
+1024 VLKILKK
-1031 EKK
+1031 VQTGSKSGAK

>member
-1 MKKILACL
+1 MFLSMKKILACL

-18 LLELV
+18 LLELA

-35 FESFSVVQALLL
+35 FESLSAAQALWLL
-47 LLLSLL
+47 FLTLL
-53 LGFFLFWRMEN
+53 LGFLLF
-64 QKLISC
+64 SC
-70 TAFSLGGLRRLIR
+70 LEKKTETVC
-83 SGLCHPVDPPTSV
+83 SGRH
-96 GSGDTAVPVKSA
+96 SGETKQEAPA
-108 VSGSAAGDAT
+108 ASAAGAAT
-118 AAAAGEDGKEGELQ
+118 AAAAGEDFKQGELQ
-132 KTGDFD
+132 KTGAFD
-138 FPGETD
+138 FPGET
-144 EVCAAGEGNAVAAS
+144 GEACDTGKGNAVAAS
-158 FRLALTSA
+158 FRLALNSA

-191 VLLSLVLLSLS
+191 VLFSLS
-202 RRVVS
+202 RHAVS
-207 SGIPAESGCEHA
+207 SAIPVEPGSKHA
-219 THEDKEGKNVVRVKD
+219 NHEDKEGKD
-234 CAGTHPHVKDCGG
+234 EAHVKDCGE
-247 TRSHVKNDGG
+247 TQVYVKVI
-257 TFTKRLTQLEPQ
+257 TEIFLKWLSRLEPQ
-269 RLFPLGLAL
+269 RIFPLGLAL
-278 TTAVHFFLLLLLPGG
+278 TTAVHFFLLLLLPDG
-293 AWRLEPEQVEAWGSF
+293 AWRLEPEQVEAWSG
-308 LLVLLPAVLAG
+308 LLPALLPALLAG

-326 ALNPEFK
+326 ALKPEFK
-333 TLDNSKQTR
+333 TLDSSKQTR

-356 QKSASEQYAVKA
+356 QKSASEQYAGQKA

-388 NKSRQRF
+388 DKSRQRF
-395 GSWLFAASRVSSYWL
+395 GSWLFAASRVSSSWL
-410 LLPLALLHIGVLSR
+410 LLPLALLHIGVLSS

-493 QILQILAAASAL
+493 QILQILVAASAL

-522 TTLCALLLL
+522 TALCALLLL

-618 PGCEVQAVPD
+618 PGCEVQAVLD
-628 PLKAGEAR
+628 PLKAGETG
-636 EKPVNEEVREKR
+636 EKPINEEVREKR
-648 QSIKVSEK
+648 QSMKVSEK

-681 FAVVSAWLSRGSE
+681 FAVVSAWLSRGGE

-714 YVLTAIGLPGWILEQ
+714 YVLAAIGLPGRILEQ

-750 LFSRRLRD
+750 LFSRRLRH
-758 GFLLLPFVVINLLSN
+758 GFLLLPFVLINLLSN
-773 WNYQYD
+773 WSYQYN

-792 FFVSAVVLR
+792 FFVSAVVLW
-801 ECQTTRQTDLQAACG
+801 ECQTTRQPDVLAAC
-816 GSEAHV
+816 
-822 VLNQQGERV
+822 L
-831 GMSVGSADLA
+831 D
-841 NIRTSSRP
+841 
-849 SGESGFPAQG
+849 PARR
-859 DTTEH
+859 
-864 VSVCGLT
+864 L
-871 AKGSDLSADSI
+871 I
-882 RAGSRTDAFCCRSG
+882 
-896 KALVAALLVFALF
+896 AALLAFSLL

-934 FSPDVHEALAAIPEN
+934 FSPDVHEALAAIPES
-949 DCVYTSSFFAT
+949 DCVYTTGFFAA
-960 ALAARPFIFEVG
+960 ALAARPHIFEVG
-972 PGSSYPIDASD
+972 PYASYPIDPTV
-983 PACQPDVIVLDER
+983 PAYQPDFIVLDER
-996 YPEEIDAMSGQIA
+996 YPEEIDAMAEQIA
-1009 DWEADGFVTSYRKVG
+1009 DWEKEGFLTSYRKVG

-1031 EKK
+1031 VQTGSKSGAK

>member
-18 LLELV
+18 LLELA

-35 FESFSVVQALLL
+35 FESFCAAQALWLL
-47 LLLSLL
+47 FLTLL
-53 LGFFLFWRMEN
+53 LGFLLF
-64 QKLISC
+64 SC
-70 TAFSLGGLRRLIR
+70 LEKKTETVC
-83 SGLCHPVDPPTSV
+83 SGRHS
-96 GSGDTAVPVKSA
+96 
-108 VSGSAAGDAT
+108 
-118 AAAAGEDGKEGELQ
+118 
-132 KTGDFD
+132 
-138 FPGETD
+138 GETD
-144 EVCAAGEGNAVAAS
+144 EVCATGKGDAVADS

-181 IQLGVFLLSL
+181 IQMGVFLLAL
-191 VLLSLVLLSLS
+191 VLFSFS
-202 RRVVS
+202 RRAVS
-207 SGIPAESGCEHA
+207 SDIPVEPGCEHA
-219 THEDKEGKNVVRVKD
+219 NHEDKEGKD
-234 CAGTHPHVKDCGG
+234 GAHVKDCSE
-247 TRSHVKNDGG
+247 TQADVKDIAGM
-257 TFTKRLTQLEPQ
+257 FPKWLSRLELIQ
-269 RLFPLGLAL
+269 LFPLGLAL

-293 AWRLEPEQVEAWGSF
+293 AWRLEPEQVEAWGIF
-308 LLVLLPAVLAG
+308 LLVLLPALLAG
-319 GAVFLLA
+319 GVVFLFVRLK
-326 ALNPEFK
+326 PE
-333 TLDNSKQTR
+333 TSLLGHSEMEA
-342 SPGCLE
+342 SPMAT
-348 SGSGSIPD
+348 SR
-356 QKSASEQYAVKA
+356 
-368 ECISERSALRL
+368 IS
-379 ALPVFPSRQ
+379 SR
-388 NKSRQRF
+388 
-395 GSWLFAASRVSSYWL
+395 WL

-478 LLLPFYKLWPRPETL
+478 LFLPFYKLWPRPETL
-493 QILQILAAASAL
+493 QILQILVAASAL

-522 TTLCALLLL
+522 TALCALLLL

-618 PGCEVQAVPD
+618 PGCEVQAVLD
-628 PLKAGEAR
+628 PLKAGEAG
-636 EKPVNEEVREKR
+636 EKPINEEVREKR
-648 QSIKVSEK
+648 QSMKVSEK

-668 VAGFFSMLAALVY
+668 VAGFFSMLDALVY
-681 FAVVSAWLSRGSE
+681 FAAVSAWLSRSGE
-694 GVMFYRFENI
+694 GVMLYRFEII

-714 YVLTAIGLPGWILEQ
+714 YALTAFSLPGWILEQ

-750 LFSRRLRD
+750 LFSRRLRH
-758 GFLLLPFVVINLLSN
+758 GFLLLPFVLINLLSN
-773 WNYQYD
+773 WSYQYN

-792 FFVSAVVLR
+792 FFVSALVLW
-801 ECQTTRQTDLQAACG
+801 ESQTARQPGLHAACG
-816 GSEAHV
+816 GEREFLKNV
-822 VLNQQGERV
+822 V
-831 GMSVGSADLA
+831 
-841 NIRTSSRP
+841 RP
-849 SGESGFPAQG
+849 AKGFGLPARSKVS
-859 DTTEH
+859 EH
-864 VSVCGLT
+864 VSVCSSSTLDC
-871 AKGSDLSADSI
+871 GSPAC
-882 RAGSRTDAFCCRSG
+882 AGGRTDTVYRTSCPDPLRR
-896 KALVAALLVFALF
+896 LVAALLAFALL

-914 TLPEWSWRL
+914 TLPEWSGRL

-934 FSPDVHEALAAIPEN
+934 FSPDVHEALAAIPES
-949 DCVYTSSFFAT
+949 DTVYTSSFFAT

-983 PACQPDVIVLDER
+983 PVCQPDVIVLDER
-996 YPEEIDAMSGQIA
+996 YPEEIDAMAGQIA
-1009 DWEADGFVTSYRKVG
+1009 DWEAEGFETSYRKVG

-1031 EKK
+1031 GKK

>member
-1 MKKILACL
+1 MMFLGLKKILACL

-18 LLELV
+18 LLELA

-35 FESFSVVQALLL
+35 FESFNAAQAMWLLFL
-47 LLLSLL
+47 TLI
-53 LGFFLFWRMEN
+53 LGFLLF
-64 QKLISC
+64 SC
-70 TAFSLGGLRRLIR
+70 LEKKTETVC
-83 SGLCHPVDPPTSV
+83 SGRHS
-96 GSGDTAVPVKSA
+96 
-108 VSGSAAGDAT
+108 
-118 AAAAGEDGKEGELQ
+118 
-132 KTGDFD
+132 
-138 FPGETD
+138 GETD
-144 EVCAAGEGNAVAAS
+144 EVCATGKGDAVADS

-181 IQLGVFLLSL
+181 IQMGVFLLAL
-191 VLLSLVLLSLS
+191 VLFSFS
-202 RRVVS
+202 RRAVS
-207 SGIPAESGCEHA
+207 SDIPVEPGCEHA
-219 THEDKEGKNVVRVKD
+219 NHEDKEGKD
-234 CAGTHPHVKDCGG
+234 GAHVKDCSE
-247 TRSHVKNDGG
+247 TQADVKDIAGM
-257 TFTKRLTQLEPQ
+257 FPKWLSRLELIQ
-269 RLFPLGLAL
+269 LFPLGLAL

-293 AWRLEPEQVEAWGSF
+293 AWRLEPEQVEAWGIF
-308 LLVLLPAVLAG
+308 LLVLLPALLAG
-319 GAVFLLA
+319 GVVFLFVRLK
-326 ALNPEFK
+326 PE
-333 TLDNSKQTR
+333 TSLLGHSEMEA
-342 SPGCLE
+342 SPMAT
-348 SGSGSIPD
+348 SR
-356 QKSASEQYAVKA
+356 
-368 ECISERSALRL
+368 IS
-379 ALPVFPSRQ
+379 SR
-388 NKSRQRF
+388 
-395 GSWLFAASRVSSYWL
+395 WL

-478 LLLPFYKLWPRPETL
+478 LFLPFYKLWPRPETL
-493 QILQILAAASAL
+493 QILQILVAASAL

-522 TTLCALLLL
+522 TALCALLLL

-618 PGCEVQAVPD
+618 PGCEVQAVLD
-628 PLKAGEAR
+628 PLKAGEAG
-636 EKPVNEEVREKR
+636 EKPINEEVREKR
-648 QSIKVSEK
+648 QSMKVSEK

-668 VAGFFSMLAALVY
+668 VAGFFSMLDALVY
-681 FAVVSAWLSRGSE
+681 FAAVSAWLSRSGE
-694 GVMFYRFENI
+694 GVMLYRFENI

-714 YVLTAIGLPGWILEQ
+714 YALTAFSLPGWILEQ

-750 LFSRRLRD
+750 LFSRRLRH

-773 WNYQYD
+773 WSYQYN

-792 FFVSAVVLR
+792 FFVSALVLW
-801 ECQTTRQTDLQAACG
+801 ECQTTRRSDVLAA
-816 GSEAHV
+816 
-822 VLNQQGERV
+822 
-831 GMSVGSADLA
+831 
-841 NIRTSSRP
+841 RP
-849 SGESGFPAQG
+849 DPA
-859 DTTEH
+859 
-864 VSVCGLT
+864 
-871 AKGSDLSADSI
+871 
-882 RAGSRTDAFCCRSG
+882 RR
-896 KALVAALLVFALF
+896 LVAALLVFALF

-914 TLPEWSWRL
+914 TLPEWSGRL

-934 FSPDVHEALAAIPEN
+934 FSPDVHEALAAIPES
-949 DCVYTSSFFAT
+949 DTVYTSSFFAT

-983 PACQPDVIVLDER
+983 PVCQPDVIVLDER
-996 YPEEIDAMSGQIA
+996 YPEEIDAMAGQIA
-1009 DWEADGFVTSYRKVG
+1009 DWEAEGFETSYRKVG

-1031 EKK
+1031 GKK

>member
-1 MKKILACL
+1 MFLGMKKILACL

-23 GLLGLLPPDFLS
+23 GLLGLLPPDFLT
-35 FESFSVVQALLL
+35 FESFSAAQAMWLLFL
-47 LLLSLL
+47 TLL
-53 LGFFLFWRMEN
+53 LGFLLFSYLE
-64 QKLISC
+64 KKTETVC
-70 TAFSLGGLRRLIR
+70 
-83 SGLCHPVDPPTSV
+83 SGHHS
-96 GSGDTAVPVKSA
+96 
-108 VSGSAAGDAT
+108 
-118 AAAAGEDGKEGELQ
+118 
-132 KTGDFD
+132 
-138 FPGETD
+138 GETD
-144 EVCAAGEGNAVAAS
+144 EACATGEGNAVAAS
-158 FRLALTSA
+158 FRLAITSA

-172 FALRRGDPF
+172 YALRRGDPF
-181 IQLGVFLLSL
+181 IQLGVFLLAL
-191 VLLSLVLLSLS
+191 YIFSLS
-202 RRVVS
+202 YHAVS
-207 SGIPAESGCEHA
+207 SAIPAEPGCEHA
-219 THEDKEGKNVVRVKD
+219 NHEDKAGKD
-234 CAGTHPHVKDCGG
+234 EAHVKDCGE
-247 TRSHVKNDGG
+247 TQVYVKDIAGM
-257 TFTKRLTQLEPQ
+257 FPKWLLRLELIQ
-269 RLFPLGLAL
+269 LFPLGLAL

-293 AWRLEPEQVEAWGSF
+293 VWRLEPEQVEAWGIF
-308 LLVLLPAVLAG
+308 LLVLLPALLVG
-319 GAVFLLA
+319 GAVVLFVRLKPDSSLLGHSEMEA
-326 ALNPEFK
+326 
-333 TLDNSKQTR
+333 
-342 SPGCLE
+342 SPMT
-348 SGSGSIPD
+348 
-356 QKSASEQYAVKA
+356 
-368 ECISERSALRL
+368 
-379 ALPVFPSRQ
+379 
-388 NKSRQRF
+388 
-395 GSWLFAASRVSSYWL
+395 ASRVSSNWL

-445 MFHYMDKTGL
+445 MFYYMDKTGL

-493 QILQILAAASAL
+493 QILQILVAASAL

-522 TTLCALLLL
+522 TALCALLLL

-555 LLWAALRRKWGA
+555 LLWAALRRKWAA

-592 LLCGGIQGRDVQ
+592 LFCGGIQG
-604 VGGVQTVGTQIGGI
+604 
-618 PGCEVQAVPD
+618 CEGQAVLD
-628 PLKAGEAR
+628 PLKTGETSERLLNAEAGE
-636 EKPVNEEVREKR
+636 NR
-648 QSIKVSEK
+648 QAMKAPEK
-656 KKWQSLSLNSVQ
+656 KQWQPLSSNSVQ
-668 VAGFFSMLAALVY
+668 VAGLFSMLAALI
-681 FAVVSAWLSRGSE
+681 FFTAVSAWLSRGGE
-694 GVMFYRFENI
+694 GVMLYRFENI

-714 YVLTAIGLPGWILEQ
+714 YVLTVIGLPGWILEQ

-742 LLPFGLLP
+742 LLPFGLVP
-750 LFSRRLRD
+750 LFSRRLRH

-773 WNYQYD
+773 WSYQYD

-792 FFVSAVVLR
+792 FFVSALVLW
-801 ECQTTRQTDLQAACG
+801 ESQTTWQPDLQAACG

-841 NIRTSSRP
+841 NIRNSSRP

-864 VSVCGLT
+864 VSVCSLP
-871 AKGSDLSADSI
+871 AKRSDLSADSV
-882 RAGSRTDAFCCRSG
+882 RAVSRTEAFCCRTG
-896 KALVAALLVFALF
+896 KALVAALLAFALF

-934 FSPDVHEALAAIPEN
+934 FSPDVHEALAAIPES
-949 DCVYTSSFFAT
+949 DCVYTTGFFAA
-960 ALAARPFIFEVG
+960 ALAARPHIFEVG
-972 PGSSYPIDASD
+972 PYASYPIDASD
-983 PACQPDVIVLDER
+983 PVCQPDVIVLDER
-996 YPEEIDAMSGQIA
+996 YPEEIDAMAGQIA
-1009 DWEADGFVTSYRKVG
+1009 DWEAEGFVTSYRKVG

-1031 EKK
+1031 GKK

>member
-1 MKKILACL
+1 MFLSMKKILACL

-18 LLELV
+18 LLELA

-35 FESFSVVQALLL
+35 FESLSAAQALWLL
-47 LLLSLL
+47 FLTLL
-53 LGFFLFWRMEN
+53 LGFLLF
-64 QKLISC
+64 SC
-70 TAFSLGGLRRLIR
+70 LEKKTETVC
-83 SGLCHPVDPPTSV
+83 SGRH
-96 GSGDTAVPVKSA
+96 SGETKQEAPA
-108 VSGSAAGDAT
+108 ASAAGAAT
-118 AAAAGEDGKEGELQ
+118 AAAAGEDFKQGELQ
-132 KTGDFD
+132 KTGAFD
-138 FPGETD
+138 FPGET
-144 EVCAAGEGNAVAAS
+144 GEACDTGKGNAVAAS
-158 FRLALTSA
+158 FRLALNSA

-191 VLLSLVLLSLS
+191 VLFSLS
-202 RRVVS
+202 RHAVS
-207 SGIPAESGCEHA
+207 SAIPVEPGSKHA
-219 THEDKEGKNVVRVKD
+219 NHEDKEGKD
-234 CAGTHPHVKDCGG
+234 EAHVKDCGE
-247 TRSHVKNDGG
+247 TQVYVKVI
-257 TFTKRLTQLEPQ
+257 TEIFLKWLSRLEPQ
-269 RLFPLGLAL
+269 RIFPLGLAL
-278 TTAVHFFLLLLLPGG
+278 TTAVHFFLLLLLPDG
-293 AWRLEPEQVEAWGSF
+293 AWRLEPEQVEVWGSF
-308 LLVLLPAVLAG
+308 LLVLLPALLAG

-348 SGSGSIPD
+348 SCSGSIPD

-388 NKSRQRF
+388 NISRQRF
-395 GSWLFAASRVSSYWL
+395 GSWLFAASRISSSWL

-493 QILQILAAASAL
+493 QILQILVAASAL

-522 TTLCALLLL
+522 TALCALLLL

-592 LLCGGIQGRDVQ
+592 LLCGGIQG
-604 VGGVQTVGTQIGGI
+604 
-618 PGCEVQAVPD
+618 CEVQAVLD
-628 PLKAGEAR
+628 PLKAGEAG
-636 EKPVNEEVREKR
+636 EKPMNEEVREKR
-648 QSIKVSEK
+648 QSMKVSEK

-681 FAVVSAWLSRGSE
+681 FAAVSAWLSRGGE
-694 GVMFYRFENI
+694 GVMLYRFENI

-714 YVLTAIGLPGWILEQ
+714 YALTAFSLPGRILEQ

-750 LFSRRLRD
+750 LFSRRLRH
-758 GFLLLPFVVINLLSN
+758 GFLLLPFVLINLLSN
-773 WNYQYD
+773 WSYQYN

-792 FFVSAVVLR
+792 FFVSAVVLW
-801 ECQTTRQTDLQAACG
+801 ESQTTWQPDVLAAC
-816 GSEAHV
+816 
-822 VLNQQGERV
+822 L
-831 GMSVGSADLA
+831 D
-841 NIRTSSRP
+841 
-849 SGESGFPAQG
+849 PARR
-859 DTTEH
+859 
-864 VSVCGLT
+864 L
-871 AKGSDLSADSI
+871 I
-882 RAGSRTDAFCCRSG
+882 
-896 KALVAALLVFALF
+896 AALLAFALF

-934 FSPDVHEALAAIPEN
+934 FSPDVHEALAAIPKS
-949 DCVYTSSFFAT
+949 DCVYTTGFFAA
-960 ALAARPFIFEVG
+960 ALAARPHIFEVG
-972 PGSSYPIDASD
+972 PYASYPIDASD
-983 PACQPDVIVLDER
+983 PICQPDVIVLDER
-996 YPEEIDAMSGQIA
+996 YPEEIDAMAGQIA
-1009 DWEADGFVTSYRKVG
+1009 DWEAEGFVTSYRKVG

-1031 EKK
+1031 VQTGSKSGAK

>member
-1 MKKILACL
+1 MFLGMKKILACL

-18 LLELV
+18 LLELA

-35 FESFSVVQALLL
+35 FESLSAAQALWLL
-47 LLLSLL
+47 FLTLL
-53 LGFFLFWRMEN
+53 LGFLLF
-64 QKLISC
+64 SC
-70 TAFSLGGLRRLIR
+70 LEKKTETVC
-83 SGLCHPVDPPTSV
+83 SGRH
-96 GSGDTAVPVKSA
+96 SGETKQEAPA
-108 VSGSAAGDAT
+108 ASAAGAAT
-118 AAAAGEDGKEGELQ
+118 AAAAGEDFKQGELQ
-132 KTGDFD
+132 KTGAFD
-138 FPGETD
+138 FPGET
-144 EVCAAGEGNAVAAS
+144 GEACDTGKGNAVAAS
-158 FRLALTSA
+158 FRLALNSA

-191 VLLSLVLLSLS
+191 VLFSLS
-202 RRVVS
+202 RHAVS
-207 SGIPAESGCEHA
+207 SAIPVEPGSKHA
-219 THEDKEGKNVVRVKD
+219 NHEDKEGKD
-234 CAGTHPHVKDCGG
+234 EAHVKDCGE
-247 TRSHVKNDGG
+247 TQVYVKVI
-257 TFTKRLTQLEPQ
+257 TEIFLKWLSRLEPQ
-269 RLFPLGLAL
+269 RIFPLGLAL
-278 TTAVHFFLLLLLPGG
+278 TTAVHFFLFLLLPDG
-293 AWRLEPEQVEAWGSF
+293 AWRLEPEQVEVWGSF
-308 LLVLLPAVLAG
+308 LLVLLPALLAG

-348 SGSGSIPD
+348 SCSGSIPD

-388 NKSRQRF
+388 NISRQRF
-395 GSWLFAASRVSSYWL
+395 GSWLFAASRISSRWL

-424 ILVLRVQNFNTPNFD
+424 MLVLRVQNFNTPNFD

-493 QILQILAAASAL
+493 QILQILVAASAL

-522 TTLCALLLL
+522 TALCALLLL
-531 HPGLSGSSLYDLHE
+531 HPGLSGSSMYDLHE

-604 VGGVQTVGTQIGGI
+604 VGGVQTVGTKIGGI
-618 PGCEVQAVPD
+618 PGCEVQAVLD
-628 PLKAGEAR
+628 PLKTGEAGE
-636 EKPVNEEVREKR
+636 KPMNEEVREKR
-648 QSIKVSEK
+648 QSMKVSEK

-681 FAVVSAWLSRGSE
+681 FAAVSAWLSRGGE
-694 GVMFYRFENI
+694 GVMLYRFENI

-714 YVLTAIGLPGWILEQ
+714 YALTAFSLPGWILEQ

-750 LFSRRLRD
+750 LFSRRLRH
-758 GFLLLPFVVINLLSN
+758 GFLLLPFVLINLLSN
-773 WNYQYD
+773 WSYQYN

-792 FFVSAVVLR
+792 FFVSAVVLW
-801 ECQTTRQTDLQAACG
+801 ESQTTWQPDVLAA
-816 GSEAHV
+816 
-822 VLNQQGERV
+822 
-831 GMSVGSADLA
+831 
-841 NIRTSSRP
+841 RP
-849 SGESGFPAQG
+849 DPA
-859 DTTEH
+859 
-864 VSVCGLT
+864 
-871 AKGSDLSADSI
+871 
-882 RAGSRTDAFCCRSG
+882 RR
-896 KALVAALLVFALF
+896 LVAALLAFALF

-934 FSPDVHEALAAIPEN
+934 FSPDVHEALAAIPES
-949 DCVYTSSFFAT
+949 DCVYTTGFFAA
-960 ALAARPFIFEVG
+960 ALAARPHIFEVG
-972 PGSSYPIDASD
+972 PYASYPIDPTV
-983 PACQPDVIVLDER
+983 PAYQPDFIVLDER
-996 YPEEIDAMSGQIA
+996 YPEEIDAMAEQIA
-1009 DWEADGFVTSYRKVG
+1009 DWEAEGFVTSYRKVG
-1024 VLRILKK
+1024 VLKILKK
-1031 EKK
+1031 VQTGSKSGAK

>member
-1 MKKILACL
+1 M
-9 FSACCLLQA
+9 
-18 LLELV
+18 
-23 GLLGLLPPDFLS
+23 
-35 FESFSVVQALLL
+35 
-47 LLLSLL
+47 
-53 LGFFLFWRMEN
+53 
-64 QKLISC
+64 
-70 TAFSLGGLRRLIR
+70 
-83 SGLCHPVDPPTSV
+83 
-96 GSGDTAVPVKSA
+96 
-108 VSGSAAGDAT
+108 
-118 AAAAGEDGKEGELQ
+118 
-132 KTGDFD
+132 
-138 FPGETD
+138 
-144 EVCAAGEGNAVAAS
+144 AAS

-181 IQLGVFLLSL
+181 IQLGVFLLAL
-191 VLLSLVLLSLS
+191 VLFSLS

-293 AWRLEPEQVEAWGSF
+293 AWRLEPEQVEAWSG
-308 LLVLLPAVLAG
+308 LLPALLPALLAG

-326 ALNPEFK
+326 ALKPEFK
-333 TLDNSKQTR
+333 TLDSSKQTR

-356 QKSASEQYAVKA
+356 QKSASEQYAGQKA

-388 NKSRQRF
+388 DKSRQSFR
-395 GSWLFAASRVSSYWL
+395 SWLFAASRVGSHWL
-410 LLPLALLHIGVLSR
+410 LLPLALLHVGVLSR

-445 MFHYMDKTGL
+445 MFYYMDKTGL

-465 LSHFQVHFSPIFY
+465 LSHFQVHFSAIFY

-493 QILQILAAASAL
+493 QILQIVVAASAL
-505 IPAFLIVRE
+505 IPAFLIARE

-522 TTLCALLLL
+522 TALCALLLL

-581 AFIYLFSVGLW
+581 AAIYIFCVGLW
-592 LLCGGIQGRDVQ
+592 LLCGGIQGSDVQIGGIPGNDVQ
-604 VGGVQTVGTQIGGI
+604 VGGVQED
-618 PGCEVQAVPD
+618 EVKSVTD
-628 PLKAGEAR
+628 PLKAGEAG

-648 QSIKVSEK
+648 QAMKVFEK
-656 KKWQSLSLNSVQ
+656 KKWQSLSLNPVQ
-668 VAGFFSMLAALVY
+668 VSGFISMLAALTF
-681 FAVVSAWLSRGSE
+681 FAAVSAWLSRGGE
-694 GVMFYRFENI
+694 GVMLYRFENI

-750 LFSRRLRD
+750 LFFRRLRH

-792 FFVSAVVLR
+792 FFVSAVVLW
-801 ECQTTRQTDLQAACG
+801 ENLSDCQQVLCARCRKPEARTRA
-816 GSEAHV
+816 
-822 VLNQQGERV
+822 
-831 GMSVGSADLA
+831 
-841 NIRTSSRP
+841 
-849 SGESGFPAQG
+849 AQG
-859 DTTEH
+859 QEAGKTE
-864 VSVCGLT
+864 
-871 AKGSDLSADSI
+871 
-882 RAGSRTDAFCCRSG
+882 RSG
-896 KALVAALLVFALF
+896 ASKETGAGNIVVQPVRLCNLRENPTPQRNALRSCGCKRSIISRFTKGFDSPVWVGGRANSVHRATCPALDGRLVAALLAFALF

-914 TLPEWSWRL
+914 TLPELSWRL

-1009 DWEADGFVTSYRKVG
+1009 DWEAEGFVTSYRKVG

-1031 EKK
+1031 GKK

>member
-1 MKKILACL
+1 MFLSMKKILACL

-18 LLELV
+18 LLELA

-35 FESFSVVQALLL
+35 FESLSAAQALWLL
-47 LLLSLL
+47 FLTLL
-53 LGFFLFWRMEN
+53 LGFLLF
-64 QKLISC
+64 SC
-70 TAFSLGGLRRLIR
+70 LEKKTETVC
-83 SGLCHPVDPPTSV
+83 SGRH
-96 GSGDTAVPVKSA
+96 SGETKQEAPA
-108 VSGSAAGDAT
+108 ASAAGAAT
-118 AAAAGEDGKEGELQ
+118 AAAAGEDFKQGELQ
-132 KTGDFD
+132 KTGAFD
-138 FPGETD
+138 FPGET
-144 EVCAAGEGNAVAAS
+144 GEACDTGKGNAVAAS
-158 FRLALTSA
+158 FRLALNSA

-191 VLLSLVLLSLS
+191 VLFSLS
-202 RRVVS
+202 RHAVS
-207 SGIPAESGCEHA
+207 SAIPVEPGSKHA
-219 THEDKEGKNVVRVKD
+219 NHEDKEGKD
-234 CAGTHPHVKDCGG
+234 EAHVKDCGE
-247 TRSHVKNDGG
+247 TQVYVKVI
-257 TFTKRLTQLEPQ
+257 TEIFLKWLSRLEPQ
-269 RLFPLGLAL
+269 RIFPLGLAL
-278 TTAVHFFLLLLLPGG
+278 TTAVHFFLFLLLPDG
-293 AWRLEPEQVEAWGSF
+293 AWRLEPEQVEVWGSF
-308 LLVLLPAVLAG
+308 LLVLLPALLAG

-348 SGSGSIPD
+348 SCSGSIPD

-388 NKSRQRF
+388 NISRQRF
-395 GSWLFAASRVSSYWL
+395 GSWLFAASRISSRWL

-439 FGLFVQ
+439 FGLFAQ
-445 MFHYMDKTGL
+445 MFYYMDKTGL

-493 QILQILAAASAL
+493 QILQILVAVSAL

-522 TTLCALLLL
+522 TPLCALLLL
-531 HPGLSGSSLYDLHE
+531 HPGPSGSSLYDLHE

-555 LLWAALRRKWGA
+555 LLWVALRRKWGA

-592 LLCGGIQGRDVQ
+592 LFCGGI
-604 VGGVQTVGTQIGGI
+604 
-618 PGCEVQAVPD
+618 PSCEGQAVLD
-628 PLKAGEAR
+628 PLKAGKAGER
-636 EKPVNEEVREKR
+636 PVNEEVREK
-648 QSIKVSEK
+648 QQAINMKVSEK
-656 KKWQSLSLNSVQ
+656 KKWQPLSSNSVQ
-668 VAGFFSMLAALVY
+668 VAGLFSMLVALI
-681 FAVVSAWLSRGSE
+681 FFTAVSAWLSRSGE
-694 GVMFYRFENI
+694 GVMLYRFENI

-714 YVLTAIGLPGWILEQ
+714 YALTAFSLPGWILEQ

-750 LFSRRLRD
+750 LFSRRLRH
-758 GFLLLPFVVINLLSN
+758 GFLLLPFVLINLLSN
-773 WNYQYD
+773 WSYQYN

-792 FFVSAVVLR
+792 FFVSAVVLW
-801 ECQTTRQTDLQAACG
+801 ESQTTWQPDVLAA
-816 GSEAHV
+816 
-822 VLNQQGERV
+822 
-831 GMSVGSADLA
+831 
-841 NIRTSSRP
+841 RP
-849 SGESGFPAQG
+849 DP
-859 DTTEH
+859 
-864 VSVCGLT
+864 L
-871 AKGSDLSADSI
+871 
-882 RAGSRTDAFCCRSG
+882 RR
-896 KALVAALLVFALF
+896 LVAALLAFALL

-934 FSPDVHEALAAIPEN
+934 FSPDVHEALAAIPES
-949 DCVYTSSFFAT
+949 DCVYTTGFFAA
-960 ALAARPFIFEVG
+960 ALAARPHIFEVG
-972 PGSSYPIDASD
+972 PYASYPID
-983 PACQPDVIVLDER
+983 PTVPTYQPDFIVLDER
-996 YPEEIDAMSGQIA
+996 YPEEIDAMAEQIA
-1009 DWEADGFVTSYRKVG
+1009 DWEKEGFVTSYRKVG
-1024 VLRILKK
+1024 VLKILKK
-1031 EKK
+1031 VQTGSKSGAK

>member
-1 MKKILACL
+1 MILGLKKILACL
-9 FSACCLLQA
+9 FSACCLLQV
-18 LLELV
+18 LLELA
-23 GLLGLLPPDFLS
+23 GLLGLLPPDYLI
-35 FESFSVVQALLL
+35 FESFNAAQAMWLIFLT
-47 LLLSLL
+47 LL
-53 LGFFLFWRMEN
+53 LGFILFWRMEN

-70 TAFSLGGLRRLIR
+70 TAFSFGGLCRLIR
-83 SGLCHPVDPPTSV
+83 SGLCHPADPATSV
-96 GSGDTAVPVKSA
+96 GSGDSAVPVKSA
-108 VSGSAAGDAT
+108 VGGSAAGDAT
-118 AAAAGEDGKEGELQ
+118 AVAASEDVRQGELQ
-132 KTGDFD
+132 KTGAFD

-191 VLLSLVLLSLS
+191 VLLSLG
-202 RRVVS
+202 RRDVS
-207 SGIPAESGCEHA
+207 SGIPAKQGCEHA
-219 THEDKEGKNVVRVKD
+219 NHADNERKTGACVKD
-234 CAGTHPHVKDCGG
+234 CDGSNAHVIDCGRTHLHVKACPGLF
-247 TRSHVKNDGG
+247 SV
-257 TFTKRLTQLEPQ
+257 RLSRLELQ

-278 TTAVHFFLLLLLPGG
+278 TTAIHFILLLLVPGG

-308 LLVLLPAVLAG
+308 LLVLLPALLAG
-319 GAVFLLA
+319 GVVFLFVRLKPDTSLLGHSEMEA
-326 ALNPEFK
+326 
-333 TLDNSKQTR
+333 
-342 SPGCLE
+342 SPM
-348 SGSGSIPD
+348 
-356 QKSASEQYAVKA
+356 
-368 ECISERSALRL
+368 
-379 ALPVFPSRQ
+379 
-388 NKSRQRF
+388 
-395 GSWLFAASRVSSYWL
+395 AASRISSRWL

-493 QILQILAAASAL
+493 QILQILVAASAL

-522 TTLCALLLL
+522 TALCALLLL
-531 HPGLSGSSLYDLHE
+531 HPGLSGSSMYDLHE

-592 LLCGGIQGRDVQ
+592 LFCGGI
-604 VGGVQTVGTQIGGI
+604 
-618 PGCEVQAVPD
+618 PSCEGQAVLD
-628 PLKAGEAR
+628 PLKTGEAGE
-636 EKPVNEEVREKR
+636 KPMNEEVREKR
-648 QSIKVSEK
+648 QSMKVSEK

-681 FAVVSAWLSRGSE
+681 FAAVSAWLSRGGE
-694 GVMFYRFENI
+694 GVMLYRFENI

-714 YVLTAIGLPGWILEQ
+714 YALTAFSLPGWILEQ

-750 LFSRRLRD
+750 LFSRRLRH
-758 GFLLLPFVVINLLSN
+758 GFLLLPFVLINLLSN
-773 WNYQYD
+773 WSYQYN

-792 FFVSAVVLR
+792 FFVSAVVLW
-801 ECQTTRQTDLQAACG
+801 ESQTTWQPDVLAA
-816 GSEAHV
+816 
-822 VLNQQGERV
+822 
-831 GMSVGSADLA
+831 
-841 NIRTSSRP
+841 RP
-849 SGESGFPAQG
+849 DP
-859 DTTEH
+859 
-864 VSVCGLT
+864 V
-871 AKGSDLSADSI
+871 
-882 RAGSRTDAFCCRSG
+882 RR
-896 KALVAALLVFALF
+896 LVAALLAFALF

-934 FSPDVHEALAAIPEN
+934 FSPDVHEALAAIPES
-949 DCVYTSSFFAT
+949 DCVYTTGFFAA
-960 ALAARPFIFEVG
+960 ALAARPHIFEVG
-972 PGSSYPIDASD
+972 PYASYSIDPTV
-983 PACQPDVIVLDER
+983 PAYQPDFIVLDER
-996 YPEEIDAMSGQIA
+996 YPEEIDAMAEQIA
-1009 DWEADGFVTSYRKVG
+1009 DWEAEGFVTSYRKVG
-1024 VLRILKK
+1024 VLKILKK
-1031 EKK
+1031 VQTGSKSGAK